1 MKSFAFDAGE
11 LDRRIRIEIASETQA
26 QGSGEVTRTWAP
38 LANPW
43 AKVLPS
49 SSAKDGETIQA
60 DQPAALQRRD
70 FQIRWRPDVSPTEN
84 FQVLY
89 LGQAFDITGVEE
101 LGRRVGLQLTGYAR
115 AEVAA

>member
-1 MKSFAFDAGE
+1 MTFSFAAGE
-11 LDRRIRIEIASETQA
+11 LDRRIRIDIANETQA
-26 QGSGEVTRTWAP
+26 PGSGEVTKAWAP
-38 LANPW
+38 LAEVW

-49 SSAKDGETIQA
+49 SSAKDGETLQA

-70 FQIRWRPDVSPTEN
+70 FQIRWRQGVSPTEKLSV
-84 FQVLY
+84 FY